1 MKGFLNFFARWVVP
15 VLGLLALS
23 LIIWFLGPLLRLGNY
38 EPLAWR
44 PAAGC

>member
-23 LIIWFLGPLLRLGNY
+23 LIIWFLGRCC
-38 EPLAWR
+38 AWATTNRWPRR